1 MKKKTSFALC
11 VFSLLIGLALIGV
24 SAYMFSKQFDA
35 LSAGLMLGIGLLICA
50 LFCFTV
56 YITVRYDKIKEQAE
70 AKARKEMDEVYAF
83 VEAKKR
89 EAELLR
95 RGQSAEAQNKNACAA
110 DTATPDKDVESAES
124 SSADGERRDDK

>member
-11 VFSLLIGLALIGV
+11 VFSLLIGLALIGM
-24 SAYMFSKQFDA
+24 SAYMFSKQLDA

-95 RGQSAEAQNKNACAA
+95 RGQSAEGQNKNAY
-110 DTATPDKDVESAES
+110 DK
-124 SSADGERRDDK
+124 